1 MTSLCRPT
9 RTFLSALRSLCRFP
23 TKARNFV
30 FVINQENIR
39 FLILDTFCWG
49 KVLTLFSALIHETF
63 QIEVL
68 ETCRENF
75 FFSLKCS
82 VLCWLKILL
91 FWCMKFSVY
100 IWFCFVLYCIFVCA
114 CAALKSFSLFCTKSW
129 DLAAPCFLNEA
140 GRRRHVSA
148 REGRATLSQDR
159 AVVSHTDCRIN
170 DTPTFLVFT
179 H

>member
-9 RTFLSALRSLCRFP
+9 RTFLSALRSLCRFL
-23 TKARNFV
+23 TKALNCV
-30 FVINQENIR
+30 FVIDQENIR
-39 FLILDTFCWG
+39 FLTLDTFCWG
-49 KVLTLFSALIHETF
+49 KVLTLFSELIHENL
-63 QIEVL
+63 QEVL
-68 ETCRENF
+68 ETCRGNF
-75 FFSLKCS
+75 LFSLKCS

-100 IWFCFVLYCIFVCA
+100 ICFVLYCIFLCVLA
-114 CAALKSFSLFCTKSW
+114 LLWRVSLSSVQSLEILAALR
-129 DLAAPCFLNEA
+129 FLNEA

-170 DTPTFLVFT
+170 DTPTFLFFT

>member
-23 TKARNFV
+23 TKALNCV
-30 FVINQENIR
+30 FVIDQENIR
-39 FLILDTFCWG
+39 FLTLDTFCWG
-49 KVLTLFSALIHETF
+49 KVLTLFSELIHENL
-63 QIEVL
+63 QEVL

-75 FFSLKCS
+75 FFPLKCS

-91 FWCMKFSVY
+91 FDVWSSLFT
-100 IWFCFVLYCIFVCA
+100 FGFVLYYIVFFCVLALLWRVSLSSVQSLEIL
-114 CAALKSFSLFCTKSW
+114 AALR
-129 DLAAPCFLNEA
+129 FLNEA

-170 DTPTFLVFT
+170 DTPTFLFFT